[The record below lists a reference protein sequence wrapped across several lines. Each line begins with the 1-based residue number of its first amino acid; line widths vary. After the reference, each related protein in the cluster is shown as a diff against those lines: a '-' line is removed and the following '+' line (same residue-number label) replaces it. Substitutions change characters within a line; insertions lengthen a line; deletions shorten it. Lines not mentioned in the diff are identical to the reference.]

1 MGKIPSMEKNPPSP
15 DRPGQRLGLWPS
27 VRPYGAFF
35 GTIVLYYLVAV
46 ALGLRPALGRGL
58 SAALGLRIV
67 PLMIAF
73 YLLGLGTWTALV
85 RERTLKGTASRLQ
98 AEALS
103 WAMVERLVGIPF
115 FVMGTVYLF
124 DIYATFKQAIPNFTA
139 YGSDPWLA
147 QLDRFIHLGRDPWE
161 WTHGL
166 LGGRGLEL
174 LDGLYTSWY
183 AVLVASIPLFATWA
197 PTRIRHR
204 FFLTFAAT
212 LMILGSL
219 GATLLA
225 SGGPAYFFEFTGD
238 AARFAPLLDSL
249 EGTQALATQARLWE
263 YFSGEAENLYGGIS
277 AMPSMHIAVVA
288 LLAVAG
294 FRWNRWVG
302 GVAAGYAFLIF
313 LGSFHLAWHYAID
326 GYASA
331 LAVGGLWFLTGW
343 LVCEDP
349 AG

>member
-1 MGKIPSMEKNPPSP
+1 M
-15 DRPGQRLGLWPS
+15 
-27 VRPYGAFF
+27 PYGAFL
-35 GTIVLYYLVAV
+35 GTIALYYLAAV

-98 AEALS
+98 SEAIS
-103 WAMVERLVGIPF
+103 WAMAERLVGIPLF
-115 FVMGTVYLF
+115 IMGTVYLF
-124 DIYATFKQAIPNFTA
+124 DIYATFKQAIPSLTT
-139 YGSDPWLA
+139 YGSDPFLA
-147 QLDRFIHLGRDPWE
+147 QLDRLFHLGRDPWE

-166 LGGRGLEL
+166 LGGHGLQI
-174 LDGLYTSWY
+174 LDGIYTSWY

-212 LMILGSL
+212 LMLCGSL

-249 EGTQALATQARLWE
+249 RGTEALATQERLWE

-277 AMPSMHIAVVA
+277 AMPSMHVAVVV
-288 LLAVAG
+288 LLALAS

-302 GVAAGYAFLIF
+302 WLAAGYASLIF

-331 LAVGGLWFLTGW
+331 FAVGGLWILSGR
-343 LVCEDP
+343 VVGEDP
-349 AG
+349 ES